1 MVYAS
6 FNTEIC
12 TGKIIIII
20 IIIVSVI
27 VSVSVG
33 FVVIIKV
40 IVLPSFIY
48 LFTILIATAFV

>member
-12 TGKIIIII
+12 TGKIIII

>member
-12 TGKIIIII
+12 TGKIIII

-40 IVLPSFIY
+40 IVLPSCIY